1 MIPLFYPETRYW
13 QDCTD
18 AVEEVLKSRWWGQ
31 ANKVE
36 EFEKAFS
43 NDYHFQYSL
52 AVNSGS
58 AALELAYHLI
68 GIAEGDE
75 VITPVLT
82 CTATNIPLLRM
93 NAKIVFADINR
104 DTLLIDYKDVEHK
117 ITKKTK
123 AIVAVTLGGLPI
135 DKELFQIAKKHNI
148 PVVIDA
154 AQSLG
159 VSEDYGDYITYSFQ
173 AIKHFSTGDGGMLVV
188 RNIDE
193 YKRAKKL
200 RWFGIDREQKIEA
213 GWQAW
218 KNREM
223 TIDIKEPGFKF
234 HMNDINAAIG
244 LVMLK
249 HSDEILE
256 YRKKLSSIY
265 SQKLKACHTIAGG
278 SFWLYGVLIKNR
290 DRIAHNLM
298 HKGIDVNMV
307 HLRNDIYSAFG
318 GKRQNLANMN
328 FIEDSYLYL
337 PLNTF
342 ITEKQVERT
351 IKEFNDL
358 VNS

>member
-1 MIPLFYPETRYW
+1 
-13 QDCTD
+13 
-18 AVEEVLKSRWWGQ
+18 
-31 ANKVE
+31 
-36 EFEKAFS
+36 
-43 NDYHFQYSL
+43 
-52 AVNSGS
+52 
-58 AALELAYHLI
+58 
-68 GIAEGDE
+68 
-75 VITPVLT
+75 
-82 CTATNIPLLRM
+82 
-93 NAKIVFADINR
+93 
-104 DTLLIDYKDVEHK
+104 
-117 ITKKTK
+117 
-123 AIVAVTLGGLPI
+123 
-135 DKELFQIAKKHNI
+135 
-148 PVVIDA
+148 
-154 AQSLG
+154 
-159 VSEDYGDYITYSFQ
+159 
-173 AIKHFSTGDGGMLVV
+173 MLVV